1 MKAAVAGSAMA
12 ALAAIVMFQAP
23 TASAA
28 SAASADGV
36 INDLRAAGYLVQLN
50 QTPTAP
56 LTACTVGGVRTL
68 EGGTPSALVDI
79 VCPDGC

>member
-1 MKAAVAGSAMA
+1 MKAVLIGSGMT
-12 ALAAIVMFQAP
+12 ALAAVVMLHAP
-23 TASAA
+23 AA
-28 SAASADGV
+28 SAASAEGAV
-36 INDLRAAGYLVQLN
+36 NDLRAAGYLVQLN

>member
-1 MKAAVAGSAMA
+1 MKAILIGSGMA
-12 ALAAIVMFQAP
+12 ALAAIVMLQAP
-23 TASAA
+23 VASAA
-28 SAASADGV
+28 SAEGAV
-36 INDLRAAGYLVQLN
+36 NDLRAAGYLVQLN

>member
-1 MKAAVAGSAMA
+1 MKAVLVGSGMA

-23 TASAA
+23 AA
-28 SAASADGV
+28 SAASVEGA

>member
-1 MKAAVAGSAMA
+1 MA
-12 ALAAIVMFQAP
+12 ALAAVVMLQAP
-23 TASAA
+23 VASAA
-28 SAASADGV
+28 SAEGAV
-36 INDLRAAGYLVQLN
+36 NDLRAAGYLVQLN

>member
-1 MKAAVAGSAMA
+1 MKAVLVGSGMA

-23 TASAA
+23 AA
-28 SAASADGV
+28 SAASAEGAV
-36 INDLRAAGYLVQLN
+36 NDLRAAGYLVQLN

>member
-1 MKAAVAGSAMA
+1 MA
-12 ALAAIVMFQAP
+12 ALAVVVMFQAP
-23 TASAA
+23 RA

-36 INDLRAAGYLVQLN
+36 INDLRTAGYLVQIN

-56 LTACTVGGVRTL
+56 LTSCTVGGVRTL

>member
-28 SAASADGV
+28 SADGAV
-36 INDLRAAGYLVQLN
+36 NDLRAAGYLVQLN

>member
-23 TASAA
+23 TA

-56 LTACTVGGVRTL
+56 LTACTVGSVRTL

>member
-1 MKAAVAGSAMA
+1 MKAVFVASGMA
-12 ALAAIVMFQAP
+12 ALAAVVMLHAP

-28 SAASADGV
+28 ASAEGA

>member
-1 MKAAVAGSAMA
+1 MKAVLVGSGLAAVAAV
-12 ALAAIVMFQAP
+12 VMFQAP
-23 TASAA
+23 PASASP
-28 SAASADGV
+28 SAEGV
-36 INDLRAAGYLVQLN
+36 INDLRAEGYLVQVN

-56 LTACTVGGVRTL
+56 LTACSVGGVRKL

>member
-1 MKAAVAGSAMA
+1 MA
-12 ALAAIVMFQAP
+12 ALAAIVMLQAP
-23 TASAA
+23 VASAA
-28 SAASADGV
+28 SAEGAV
-36 INDLRAAGYLVQLN
+36 NDLRAAGYLVQLN